1 MNSWMQD
8 VRYGARLLLKN
19 PGFTLVAALSLA
31 LGIGANAVVFC
42 WIQNVLLRPLP
53 GVRDQERLVVLA
65 GRRGDAVWDTVSY
78 PDLKDYAKLEG
89 VFSGVI
95 GSQITPAFLRADGTK
110 RWMYGQIVTANFFDL
125 LGVRPA
131 LGRTFLP
138 EEDEGPGG
146 QAVVV
151 FSHGFW
157 QRHFGGD
164 PGLVGR
170 SVELNR
176 KPFTVVGVAPA
187 GFHGTMS
194 GVQCDFWAPLAM
206 HQEVANFGSW
216 DTRSDRWLHTQARL
230 APGVDRERAQAAVD
244 VVARQLE
251 ESYPDQNREVRLLV
265 LPLWKSPYGG
275 QAVFLPVLRVLMA
288 VSGAVLLIVTANVA
302 NLLLA
307 RAAGREKEIAIRLA
321 LGGGRVRLLRQLL
334 TESLLLALLGGGLG
348 VMLASWAAGSFLALM
363 PPTHLP
369 VGYQFGLDGRTLLV
383 TLGLTLMAG
392 LMFGL
397 APAAQMLRG
406 RLYGALKEGGR
417 GGSTGVGHHRLRGA
431 LVITEVAL
439 ALLLLVGA
447 GLCLRG
453 FQKARE
459 ADPGF
464 DPKQV
469 LVAGL
474 RIGMNGYTRETG
486 LSFYE
491 QLHQRLG
498 QMPGVTQA
506 ALASWIPL
514 GFEGGPGTRL
524 LPEGYA
530 PLPAEDLG
538 ASYAIVSPGYFETM
552 RIGMV
557 EGRDFTDRDADPEEW
572 VVIVNEVVARRFWPE
587 ESAVGRRVSLMGRAA
602 TVVGVVKT
610 GKYRSLGEPPKMFV
624 YLPYQQGVWDLNLG
638 VVLRIGGDPLAMI
651 GALRRELH
659 ALDAEVEVWATSAL
673 EDYIEAAFVAHRIA
687 ATLLVLLGVVA
698 LVLSAMGIYG
708 VMAFV
713 VSQRT
718 HEIGV
723 RMALGAQNGDVLRM
737 VLREGMR
744 LGLIGAGFGL
754 LGTLA
759 VGRLLAN
766 FLYGVSPFDPWT
778 FLLVAGLLGG
788 VMFLACLL
796 PAQRAT
802 RVDPL
807 VALRYE

>member
-1 MNSWMQD
+1 MSILQD

-19 PGFTLVAALSLA
+19 REFTAVAALTLA
-31 LGIGANAVVFC
+31 MGIGANAVVFC

-53 GVRDQERLVVLA
+53 GVRAQEELVVLA
-65 GRRGDAVWDTVSY
+65 GRRGDAMWHTVSY
-78 PDLKDYAKLEG
+78 PDLKDYAKAKE

-95 GSQITPAFLRADGTK
+95 GSQVTPAFLRANGTK
-110 RWMYGQIVTANFFDL
+110 QWMYGQVVTANFFDV
-125 LGVRPA
+125 LGVRAA

-146 QAVVV
+146 QPVLVL
-151 FSHGFW
+151 SHGFW
-157 QRHFGGD
+157 KRNFGGD
-164 PGLVGR
+164 PGVVGR
-170 SVELNR
+170 SVEVNR
-176 KPFTVVGVAPA
+176 KPFTVVGVTPE

-194 GVQCDFWAPLAM
+194 GLQCDFWAPLAM
-206 HQEVANFGSW
+206 HREVANFGSW
-216 DTRSDRWLHTQARL
+216 DVRNDRWLHTQARL
-230 APGVDRERAQAAVD
+230 AAGVSRARAQAAAD

-251 ESYPDQNREVRLLV
+251 EAYPDQNREVRVAV

-275 QAVFLPVLRVLMA
+275 QAVFLPVLSVLVA
-288 VSGAVLLIVTANVA
+288 VSVSVLLIVTANVA

-307 RAAGREKEIAIRLA
+307 RAAGREKEMAIRLA
-321 LGGGRVRLLRQLL
+321 MGGGRWRLLRQLL
-334 TESLLLALLGGGLG
+334 TESVLLALLGGGLG
-348 VMLASWAAGSFLALM
+348 AVLASWVAGSFQALI
-363 PPTHLP
+363 PPTYLP
-369 VGYQFGLDGRTLLV
+369 VGYFFGLDSRTLLV
-383 TLGLTLMAG
+383 TLGLSLVAG
-392 LMFGL
+392 FLFGF
-397 APAAQMLRG
+397 APALQMVRG

-417 GGSTGVGHHRLRGA
+417 GGTAGVGHHRLRGA
-431 LVITEVAL
+431 LVIAEVAL

-447 GLCLRG
+447 GLCFRG
-453 FQKARE
+453 FQRARA

-464 DPKQV
+464 DPNNV

-486 LSFYE
+486 AAFYQ

-498 QMPGVTQA
+498 QLPGVSHA

-524 LPEGYA
+524 EPEGYA
-530 PLPAEDLG
+530 SQPAEDMG

-552 RIGMV
+552 RISMV
-557 EGRDFTDRDADPEEW
+557 EGRDFTEQDAHPNEW
-572 VVIVNEVVARRFWPE
+572 VVIVNEVVARRFWPDA
-587 ESAVGRRVSLMGRAA
+587 SAVGRRVALMGRVA
-602 TVVGVVKT
+602 TVVGVAKA
-610 GKYRSLGEPPKMFV
+610 GKYRSLSEPPAMFI
-624 YLPYQQGVWDLNLG
+624 YLPYQQDVRDLNLG
-638 VVLRIGGDPLAMI
+638 VVLRVEKDPSGMI
-651 GALRRELH
+651 AAVRREIH
-659 ALDAEVEVWATSAL
+659 ALDGEVEVWAASMLT
-673 EDYIEAAFVAHRIA
+673 DYMEAAFVAHRMA
-687 ATLLVLLGVVA
+687 ATMLVLLGVVA

-708 VMAFV
+708 VMAFI

-723 RMALGAQNGDVLRM
+723 RMALGARSDDVLRL

-744 LGLIGAGFGL
+744 LGLAGAGLGL

-759 VGRLLAN
+759 VGRLLSS

-788 VMFLACLL
+788 VMLAACLV
-796 PAQRAT
+796 PAWRAT

>member
-1 MNSWMQD
+1 MNSVIQD
-8 VRYGARLLLKN
+8 IRYGGRLLLKN
-19 PGFTLVAALSLA
+19 PGFTAVAALSLA

-53 GVRDQERLVVLA
+53 GVRDQEELVVLA
-65 GRRGDAVWDTVSY
+65 GRRGDALWDTVSY
-78 PDLKDYAKLEG
+78 PDLKDYAKLRE

-95 GSQITPAFLRADGTK
+95 GSQITPAFLRAGETK
-110 RWMYGQIVTANFFDL
+110 QWIYGQIVTANFFDV

-138 EEDEGPGG
+138 AEDEGPGG
-146 QAVVV
+146 QPVLVL
-151 FSHGFW
+151 SHGFW
-157 QRHFGGD
+157 RRHFGGD
-164 PGLVGR
+164 PGVVGQ

-176 KPFTVVGVAPA
+176 KPFTVVGVAPE

-194 GVQCDFWAPLAM
+194 GIQSDFWAPLAM

-216 DTRSDRWLHTQARL
+216 EARNDRWLHTQARL
-230 APGVDRERAQAAVD
+230 APGVSRGRAQAAVD
-244 VVARQLE
+244 VLARQLE
-251 ESYPDQNREVRLLV
+251 ESYPDQNREVGMRV

-275 QAVFLPVLRVLMA
+275 QAVFLPVLSVLVA
-288 VSGAVLLIVTANVA
+288 VSAAVLLIVTANVA

-321 LGGGRVRLLRQLL
+321 LGGGKVRLIRQML
-334 TESLLLALLGGGLG
+334 TESVLLALVGGGLG
-348 VMLASWAAGSFLALM
+348 VLMASWATGSLLALM

-369 VGYQFGLDGRTLLV
+369 VGYLFGLDGRTL
-383 TLGLTLMAG
+383 GLTLALTLLSG
-392 LMFGL
+392 VLFGL
-397 APAAQMLRG
+397 APALQVLRG

-431 LVITEVAL
+431 LVIAEVAL

-453 FQKARE
+453 FQQARA

-464 DPKQV
+464 DPANV

-486 LSFYE
+486 LGFYG
-491 QLHQRLG
+491 QLRQRLG
-498 QMPGVTQA
+498 QLPGIRHA

-514 GFEGGPGTRL
+514 GFEGGPGCGLT
-524 LPEGYA
+524 PEGYA
-530 PLPAEDLG
+530 PRPAEDVG
-538 ASYAIVSPGYFETM
+538 ASYAIVSPGYFEAM
-552 RIGMV
+552 RIGMI
-557 EGRDFTDRDADPEEW
+557 EGRDFTERDADPEAW
-572 VVIVNEVVARRFWPE
+572 VVIVNEVVARRYWPG
-587 ESAVGRRVSLMGRAA
+587 ESAVGRRVRLLGRGA
-602 TVVGVVKT
+602 TVVGVVKA
-610 GKYRSLGEPPKMFV
+610 GKYRSLSEPPKMFV
-624 YLPYQQGVWDLNLG
+624 YLPYEQGVWDLNLG
-638 VVLRIGGDPLAMI
+638 VVLRTEGEPL
-651 GALRRELH
+651 GAVAAVRREIH
-659 ALDAEVEVWATSAL
+659 ALDPEVEVWATAVL
-673 EDYIEAAFVAHRIA
+673 GDYIEAAYVAHRIA

-708 VMAFV
+708 VMAYV

-723 RMALGAQNGDVLRM
+723 RMALGAQTGDVLRM
-737 VLREGMR
+737 VLREGLR
-744 LGLIGAGFGL
+744 LGLVGAGLGL

-778 FLLVAGLLGG
+778 FLMVAAVLGG
-788 VMFLACLL
+788 VILLASLL
-796 PAQRAT
+796 PARRAT
-802 RVDPL
+802 RVDPIE
-807 VALRYE
+807 ALRYE

>member
-1 MNSWMQD
+1 MNSLIQD
-8 VRYGARLLLKN
+8 LRYGARLLLKN
-19 PGFTLVAALSLA
+19 PGFTAVAALSLA

-65 GRRGDAVWDTVSY
+65 GRRGDAMWDTVSY
-78 PDLKDYAKLEG
+78 PDLKDYAALRD
-89 VFSGVI
+89 VFTGVI
-95 GSQITPAFLRADGTK
+95 GSQITPAFLRAEGTK
-110 RWMYGQIVTANFFDL
+110 QWMYGQIVTANFFEV
-125 LGVRPA
+125 LGVRAA

-138 EEDEGPGG
+138 EEDAGPGG
-146 QAVVV
+146 QPVVV
-151 FSHGFW
+151 FSYGFW
-157 QRHFGGD
+157 RRHFGGD

-176 KPFTVVGVAPA
+176 KPFTVVGVAPE

-216 DTRSDRWLHTQARL
+216 DSRNDRWLHTQGRL
-230 APGVDRERAQAAVD
+230 APGVDRARAQVAVD
-244 VVARQLE
+244 VLARQLE
-251 ESYPDQNREVRLLV
+251 EAYPDQNREVRLRV

-321 LGGGRVRLLRQLL
+321 LGGGRVRLLRQLV
-334 TESLLLALLGGGLG
+334 TESLLLAWLGGGLG
-348 VMLASWAAGSFLALM
+348 VLLASWAAGSLLALM

-369 VGYQFGLDGRTLLV
+369 VGYSFGLDGRTLMV

-392 LMFGL
+392 LLFGL
-397 APAAQMLRG
+397 APAVQMLRG
-406 RLYGALKEGGR
+406 RIYGALNEGGR
-417 GGSTGVGHHRLRGA
+417 GGSAGVAHHRLRGA
-431 LVITEVAL
+431 LVIAEVAL

-447 GLCLRG
+447 GLCVRG
-453 FQKARE
+453 FQQAR
-459 ADPGF
+459 AVDPGF
-464 DPKQV
+464 DPSQV

-486 LSFYE
+486 RQFY
-491 QLHQRLG
+491 QQVHQRLG
-498 QMPGVTQA
+498 QLPGVNHA

-514 GFEGGPGTRL
+514 GFEGGPGSRL
-524 LPEGYA
+524 MPEGYA

-552 RIGMV
+552 RIGMID
-557 EGRDFTDRDADPEEW
+557 GRDFTDQDANPEDW
-572 VVIVNEVVARRFWPE
+572 VVIVNEAVARRFWPE
-587 ESAVGRRVSLMGRAA
+587 ESALGRRVSLLGRAA

-610 GKYRSLGEPPKMFV
+610 GKYRSLSEPPKMFV

-638 VVLRIGGDPLAMI
+638 VVLRTESDPLGLV
-651 GALRRELH
+651 GAVREEIR
-659 ALDAEVEVWATSAL
+659 ALDGEVEVWATSAL
-673 EDYIEAAFVAHRIA
+673 EDYVEAAFVAHRMA
-687 ATLLVLLGVVA
+687 ATLLILLGGVA

-723 RMALGAQNGDVLRM
+723 RMALGAQTGDVLWM

-744 LGLIGAGFGL
+744 LGLVGAGLGL

-778 FLLVAGLLGG
+778 FLLVAAVLGG
-788 VMFLACLL
+788 VILLACLL

-807 VALRYE
+807 EALRYE